1 MLKEEINSKGYGKL
15 RRYFVKIVTTLTLL
29 CSPLLANAE
38 VQQIIY
44 GEVNRNDIQDEIKI
58 TYTKGDFYL
67 LDINIDGTE
76 KIRTTSLIPAKQNKP
91 SGGIEVFRGLG
102 IANNNLIINLYT
114 CTPSMPVC
122 YDRHLFF
129 EYSGETLSLVRE
141 QTTAFSGELAVLSV
155 IYPSNIT
162 ISSISYQDLLERDEP
177 SLDLFNKK
185 YGSCISSLSGDSIS
199 KIVEELE
206 KAQPN
211 QWIYEPECITPSL
224 VFELQNQKTISK
236 QSSFR
241 YLKSL
246 DLFKQ

>member
-1 MLKEEINSKGYGKL
+1 MRG
-15 RRYFVKIVTTLTLL
+15 YFVRIFTTLTFL
-29 CSPLLANAE
+29 CSPLLANAKA
-38 VQQIIY
+38 QQIIY
-44 GEVNRNDIQDEIKI
+44 GDINRNDIQDEITI
-58 TYTKGDFYL
+58 TYTEGDFYL
-67 LDINIDGTE
+67 LDINIDGAK
-76 KIRTTSLIPAKQNKP
+76 KIRAPSLIPAKKNKP
-91 SGGIEVFRGLG
+91 SGGLEVFRGLG
-102 IANNNLIINLYT
+102 IANNNLIINLYI

-141 QTTAFSGELAVLSV
+141 QTTAFSGKLAVFSV

-162 ISSISYQDLLERDEP
+162 ISSISYQYLLERDEP

-185 YGSCISSLSGDSIS
+185 YGSCISSLSGDSVS

-206 KAQPN
+206 KAQPS
-211 QWIYEPECITPSL
+211 QWIYEPGCITPSL
-224 VFELQNQKTISK
+224 IFDLQNQKTISK

-246 DLFKQ
+246 DIFK